1 LLTDD
6 QFDAYIRKRYG
17 VGIEQCCG
25 SVLGEDLRDCWR
37 TAREAAIEECAQ
49 LCERRAQ
56 KVASVT
62 RHSEGHVLAAAIR
75 ALREGK

>member
-1 LLTDD
+1 MTNDEIIKFFQD
-6 QFDAYIRKRYG
+6 EIDNGSDESAVRIGRA
-17 VGIEQCCG
+17 IE
-25 SVLGEDLRDCWR
+25 RA
-37 TAREAAIEECAQ
+37 AREAAIEECAQ